1 MAGYDN
7 NTEHLNCIEVC
18 EFQTKSPASLSFSG
32 LDMNLT
38 QFKESGF
45 GSLSSFMIRDD
56 IGQLV
61 VGARGKV
68 LTLDLDDITKKTSE
82 VRPLFGQTGLL

>member
-1 MAGYDN
+1 M
-7 NTEHLNCIEVC
+7 
-18 EFQTKSPASLSFSG
+18 KSPLSLSLSG
-32 LDMNLT
+32 LDMNLK

-45 GSLSSFMIRDD
+45 GSMSSLMIRDD

-68 LTLDLDDITKKTSE
+68 LTLNLDDIANKTSE
-82 VRPLFGQTGLL
+82 VRPLFGLIGLL